1 MQYQPPT
8 HADAAPRAPPSS
20 AASLTPPVAL
30 LTVVF
35 CLSTTTVTVPV
46 AVAITVTSL
55 ALLGASLRVRSTG
68 RLRPARPTADR

>member
-1 MQYQPPT
+1 
-8 HADAAPRAPPSS
+8 
-20 AASLTPPVAL
+20 
-30 LTVVF
+30 VF